1 MHLPAASFLTL
12 TLTPTPTSTLPSA
25 QAVVAFLLIG
35 VENIGVQIEQPFS
48 VLPLEL
54 FCSIIKTNVMEMLAV
69 SACLPPAPL
78 AARAALSLPRNDSMH
93 EGCRDAAV
101 SGSSCLPLRA

>member
-1 MHLPAASFLTL
+1 
-12 TLTPTPTSTLPSA
+12 
-25 QAVVAFLLIG
+25 VVAFLLIG

-69 SACLPPAPL
+69 SARCPHAPL
-78 AARAALSLPRNDSMH
+78 ASHASLSLPWNDSTRL
-93 EGCRDAAV
+93 ED
-101 SGSSCLPLRA
+101 GSSGAPDTCSFLLLLRARVSNLSRTDRWLWRLPIKRAG

>member
-1 MHLPAASFLTL
+1 M
-12 TLTPTPTSTLPSA
+12 
-25 QAVVAFLLIG
+25 VAFLLIG

-69 SACLPPAPL
+69 
-78 AARAALSLPRNDSMH
+78 RSLRC
-93 EGCRDAAV
+93 E
-101 SGSSCLPLRA
+101 